1 MCPPPASGL
10 TSPWSSAS
18 PSTKV
23 GEGKLYTSVSFTE
36 DGELI
41 LKAVTP
47 TVAAIPAEIALP
59 MAITAAVQAAVLRI
73 QT

>member
-1 MCPPPASGL
+1 M
-10 TSPWSSAS
+10 
-18 PSTKV
+18 
-23 GEGKLYTSVSFTE
+23 GEGKLHTSVSFTE

-41 LKAVTP
+41 LKAVNP